1 MYANDCHPSFAMD
14 HTVLMYQ
21 FYSYRQVMAML
32 RVKWNPQSRLTR
44 SNYYFSSIFQ
54 DLYAKIC
61 ESIQHMAPI
70 SICGLKTQVNLTP
83 DDMIE
88 LICFGKIV
96 LDRKRDHDM
105 DENDNDDSDD
115 GRIVEQRLRS
125 EEEAEQRK
133 LLEEAQQLG
142 GLRQRSHLAK
152 QQTTLIFDKYPDY
165 LRRQVLGLIDTKWK
179 ERTSETPVD
188 MTPKSSP
195 SIANVSPNQVSFLP
209 PLSADK
215 RGTDFPSNPSIL
227 AQHQLPQLNV
237 ADVPVELTP
246 LYAVAG
252 GVITEYL
259 GSVSMHFIR
268 ESKGGEGAEFHRFI
282 TECNAIA
289 RAHVAALGGN
299 AMIGYEAVPAESG
312 GRVYKSQV
320 YNVISLSGCAVKI
333 EYGSGTSAVG
343 RSLSHW
349 DSAQT
354 MNAIAEER
362 DRLRSETF

>member
-1 MYANDCHPSFAMD
+1 
-14 HTVLMYQ
+14 
-21 FYSYRQVMAML
+21 ML

-44 SNYYFSSIFQ
+44 SNYYFSSLFQ

-88 LICFGKIV
+88 LICVGKIV
-96 LDRKRDHDM
+96 LDRKRDHAM

-115 GRIVEQRLRS
+115 GRVVEQRLRS
-125 EEEAEQRK
+125 EEEAGQRK

-152 QQTTLIFDKYPDY
+152 QQTTLIFDKYPEY
-165 LRRQVLGLIDTKWK
+165 LRHQVLGLSGTKMK
-179 ERTSETPVD
+179 ERTSETPVE
-188 MTPKSSP
+188 MTSKSSA
-195 SIANVSPNQVSFLP
+195 SIASVSPTQVSFLP
-209 PLSADK
+209 PLIADK
-215 RGTDFPSNPSIL
+215 RGVDFPSQYQSPR
-227 AQHQLPQLNV
+227 LNV

-252 GVITEYL
+252 GVIAEYL

-289 RAHVAALGGN
+289 RAHVASLGGN

-333 EYGSGTSAVG
+333 EYGTGLSTVG
-343 RSLSHW
+343 RASSDW
-349 DSAQT
+349 DSAH

-362 DRLRSETF
+362 ARLRSETF

>member
-1 MYANDCHPSFAMD
+1 
-14 HTVLMYQ
+14 
-21 FYSYRQVMAML
+21 ML

-44 SNYYFSSIFQ
+44 SNYYFSSLFQ

-88 LICFGKIV
+88 LICVGKIV
-96 LDRKRDHDM
+96 LDRKRDHAM

-125 EEEAEQRK
+125 EEEAGQRK
-133 LLEEAQQLG
+133 LLQEAQQLG

-152 QQTTLIFDKYPDY
+152 QQTTLIFDKYPEY
-165 LRRQVLGLIDTKWK
+165 LRHQVLGLSDTKMK
-179 ERTSETPVD
+179 ERTSETPVE
-188 MTPKSSP
+188 MTSKSSA
-195 SIANVSPNQVSFLP
+195 SIASVSPTQVSFLP
-209 PLSADK
+209 PLIADK
-215 RGTDFPSNPSIL
+215 RGVDFPSQYQSPR
-227 AQHQLPQLNV
+227 LNV

-289 RAHVAALGGN
+289 RAHVASLGGN

-333 EYGSGTSAVG
+333 EYGTGSSTVG
-343 RSLSHW
+343 RASSDW
-349 DSAQT
+349 DSAH

-362 DRLRSETF
+362 ARLRSETF